1 MIGHRDIAMTDRYTH
16 LALQR
21 KISRQE
27 ELAEHYWNGKS
38 SGEDIRKIEQ
48 EIGQKQQ
55 KRRKINLII
64 RRIY

>member
-1 MIGHRDIAMTDRYTH
+1 MTDRYAH

-21 KISRQE
+21 KAARQE

-38 SGEDIRKIEQ
+38 TGEDIGKMEQ

-55 KRRKINLII
+55 KRRKS
-64 RRIY
+64 